1 MRKNDLLVHTFTQ
14 GCLMMTMI
22 QLFSC
27 FYVAYLDEDG
37 DGHNDEDD
45 ADDKDDDHAID
56 MSDDDDT
63 AETDYDGDDDECQ
76 IKMLMSQP
84 C

>member
-1 MRKNDLLVHTFTQ
+1 MRKNDTLVHTRI
-14 GCLMMTMI
+14 LDDDSI
-22 QLFSC
+22 QLFNC
-27 FYVAYLDEDG
+27 FFMADLNERG
-37 DGHNDEDD
+37 DGHNDDGDD